1 MAGTWR
7 IAIDSI
13 EGLGRGSLLE
23 AAKNA
28 FYALNKRESAGFDEA
43 EHDAT
48 PKQVIIEVSN
58 SVEAS
63 NVQRTKPFDVPDSGT
78 VRVNRVLFVPAPAE
92 GSCVV
97 VRILR
102 HKRGDPYHLVGEAG
116 IDDPAGE
123 MQVEMLKRGK
133 SRCVLHLKVSS
144 GLQTPAASAAK
155 PPTPSSSQHA
165 PRPALPPSAA
175 SESEQVQVVRSRS
188 ACASG
193 GIVHSRSAMS
203 LAGDAAPSEKSSDV
217 EEAPSRDGSEQET
230 LAGCPHKP
238 PAFSFQPVVCSSAMA
253 PSTASGSEGRVQVG
267 CPRSA
272 WASDGIVH
280 SRSAMSLA
288 VDAVPSEKSSD
299 VEVGPPRNGSRQRP
313 LIKLA
318 LPGSPRKVPALGR
331 QPVVGSSASVAS
343 PRSPSKALDG
353 AGFSMAAALN
363 RVVDGIRGGLPG
375 AHVGPRQLRMRPP
388 HLPSIGTCDI
398 VISNIEGLSSL
409 QRPYFIVG
417 LEGQEFRAEDV
428 LHPRGDGLRYQ
439 FAVGSVLSNL
449 QIHVFQDTPGP
460 HFAAGRIL
468 LPLAD
473 VLWSVVEPPTVGRL
487 KSSVE
492 SRDVPYSRRYV
503 GAKFLLPSAT
513 GEGSTDFSFSES
525 FGTESLHSPPKAHLG
540 SVVIQIEVT
549 LRKEVQ
555 PLLALYATS
564 MLASAQRVHQQFGQ
578 PETSPTASPLSGAG
592 DAFPSAD
599 LSRAQ
604 QALQRARHRS
614 EASSNGIGRLLQEQ
628 QLNGYIAAGIWFTFC
643 GAGFFPCSLWAL
655 PFYTWI
661 ALLGNG
667 LLAASQRSKDWRRR
681 ESGLAQFA
689 DDVDGRSSNGGHGR
703 SPVNAGVASPVS
715 SKHERVEAELR
726 KFLGEAERFFAAAAG
741 FAEKLRNLLT
751 FADVAASAAF
761 FAVLGLLAAA
771 LTFSLLLATLFDPS
785 HRFICGLY
793 GAAGLLAYS
802 RAAPKGSGSSSG
814 SSSESW
820 KRAFNEV
827 FACVPDDAQML
838 HRFVATRIQCEEV

>member
-13 EGLGRGSLLE
+13 EGLGRSSLFDI
-23 AAKNA
+23 AKNA
-28 FYALNKRESAGFDEA
+28 FYALNQRESAGFDDDEN
-43 EHDAT
+43 DVT
-48 PKQVIIEVSN
+48 LKQVIIEVSN

-63 NVQRTKPFDVPDSGT
+63 NVQRTKPLDVPDSGT

-102 HKRGDPYHLVGEAG
+102 HKRGDPYHLVGEAEL
-116 IDDPAGE
+116 DDSAGD
-123 MQVEMLKRGK
+123 MQVTMLKKGK
-133 SRCVLHLKVSS
+133 PRCVLRLKVSS
-144 GLQTPAASAAK
+144 GLQTTAAFAGK
-155 PPTPSSSQHA
+155 PPTPSSLQQ
-165 PRPALPPSAA
+165 ALRTALAPSADSG
-175 SESEQVQVVRSRS
+175 SEVQIQVVRPRS
-188 ACASG
+188 VWASDG
-193 GIVHSRSAMS
+193 NVHSRSAMQ
-203 LAGDAAPSEKSSDV
+203 SERSPDI
-217 EEAPSRDGSEQET
+217 EEAPSRDGSEQ
-230 LAGCPHKP
+230 
-238 PAFSFQPVVCSSAMA
+238 
-253 PSTASGSEGRVQVG
+253 
-267 CPRSA
+267 
-272 WASDGIVH
+272 
-280 SRSAMSLA
+280 
-288 VDAVPSEKSSD
+288 
-299 VEVGPPRNGSRQRP
+299 RP
-313 LIKLA
+313 LIKEA
-318 LPGSPRKVPALGR
+318 PAGSPHKL
-331 QPVVGSSASVAS
+331 PV
-343 PRSPSKALDG
+343 LEG
-353 AGFSMAAALN
+353 AGVSMAAALN
-363 RVVDGIRGGLPG
+363 RVVDGIRGGLQG
-375 AHVGPRQLRMRPP
+375 AQVGPRQLRMRPP
-388 HLPSIGTCDI
+388 HLPNIGTCDI
-398 VISNIEGLSSL
+398 VISNINGLSSL

-439 FAVGSVLSNL
+439 FEVGSVLSNL

-487 KSSVE
+487 RSSVE
-492 SRDVPYSRRYV
+492 STAVPYSRRYEGV
-503 GAKFLLPSAT
+503 KFLLPSAT

-525 FGTESLHSPPKAHLG
+525 FGPEALHSPAKAHLG
-540 SVVIQIEVT
+540 SVVIQIDCT

-578 PETSPTASPLSGAG
+578 PERLPTASPMSGAG
-592 DAFPSAD
+592 DAYPSAD

-614 EASSNGIGRLLQEQ
+614 EATSNGIGRWLQEQ
-628 QLNGYIAAGIWFTFC
+628 QLHGYIAAGIWFTFC

-655 PFYTWI
+655 PFYTWL

-667 LLAASQRSKDWRRR
+667 LLAASQRSEDWLRR

-726 KFLGEAERFFAAAAG
+726 KFLGEADRFFAAVAG
-741 FAEKLRNLLT
+741 FAERLQNLLT

-785 HRFICGLY
+785 HCFICGLY
-793 GAAGLLAYS
+793 GAVGLLSYS
-802 RAAPKGSGSSSG
+802 RAAPKGSGSSSQ
-814 SSSESW
+814 SW
-820 KRAFNEV
+820 KQAFNEV